1 MGLMEDLF
9 GIVAMLAGA
18 AIVYSS
24 VKKAERTGRSLV
36 RLWAGRPVYRSKEPD
51 DFRRVQRFKTFLV
64 VFLLV
69 LAALDALELLLRLV
83 AA

>member
-1 MGLMEDLF
+1 MGVVEDLF
-9 GIVAMLAGA
+9 GIAVLLAGA
-18 AIVYSS
+18 AITYSGIR
-24 VKKAERTGRSLV
+24 KAERTGRSLV